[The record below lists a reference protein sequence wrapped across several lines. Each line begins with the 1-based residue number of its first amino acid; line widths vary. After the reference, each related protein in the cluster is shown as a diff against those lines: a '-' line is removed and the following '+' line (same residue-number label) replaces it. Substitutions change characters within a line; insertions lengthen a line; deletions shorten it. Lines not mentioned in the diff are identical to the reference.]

1 MLWCA
6 LIIVKYLQHNLK
18 KTRLRNEGKI
28 EGYYCLSQILS
39 TKSMKTFYKILTYI
53 KQVYTHKIILLFTSI
68 FPCRNIFLRT
78 CHIVCDDE
86 PAHEDDTRSQMQ
98 ANVFELTNVF
108 VYP

>member
-1 MLWCA
+1 MEEDWLG
-6 LIIVKYLQHNLK
+6 IVEMVGDRKFFAVETK
-18 KTRLRNEGKI
+18 DPEKERV
-28 EGYYCLSQILS
+28 YCR
-39 TKSMKTFYKILTYI
+39 K
-53 KQVYTHKIILLFTSI
+53 